1 MVNAHERF
9 NERLRGLARKHRAM
23 GRGYIMRLMPDG
35 LIVAEPVRVR
45 IQLPYRVTT

>member
-23 GRGYIMRLMPDG
+23 GRGYIMRLMTDG